1 MAKVPAKQSSLNSAL
16 AKIPNLSQQLN
27 KLVDE
32 ASATVRQVESFL
44 EKSHVGAV
52 HAKIDLESTSEST
65 TSLRYERIGSKFRIA
80 VATETHGAPPTEAA
94 YSVRAFSD
102 CPRDLKLQAFQKLP
116 ELIEQIVTNL
126 QSLIEKTQE
135 TTKEVM
141 DNIGLPSAAEE

>member
-1 MAKVPAKQSSLNSAL
+1 MAKIPAKQSPLNSAL

-44 EKSHVGAV
+44 EKAHVGSV
-52 HAKIDLESTSEST
+52 NSKIDLESTSDFT
-65 TSLRYERIGSKFRIA
+65 TSLRYERIGAKFRIA
-80 VATETHGAPPTEAA
+80 VATENHGVPPPEAA
-94 YSVRAFSD
+94 FSVRAFSD

-116 ELIEQIVTNL
+116 ELIEQIVANL
-126 QSLIEKTQE
+126 ESMIDKTKE

-141 DNIGLPSAAEE
+141 ESIGLPPKVDE